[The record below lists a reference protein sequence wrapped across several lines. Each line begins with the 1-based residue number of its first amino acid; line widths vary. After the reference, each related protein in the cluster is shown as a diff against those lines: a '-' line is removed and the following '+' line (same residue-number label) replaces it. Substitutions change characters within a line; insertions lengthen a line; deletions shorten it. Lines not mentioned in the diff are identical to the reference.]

1 MFYNKGILSDSRFLY
16 TSNIIFK
23 EAFKLI
29 VLLPPLHKL
38 VRYAYSKLSTNAQLR
53 ILLLS
58 LRKV

>member
-38 VRYAYSKLSTNAQLR
+38 VRYAYSKLSTNAQL
-53 ILLLS
+53 
-58 LRKV
+58 